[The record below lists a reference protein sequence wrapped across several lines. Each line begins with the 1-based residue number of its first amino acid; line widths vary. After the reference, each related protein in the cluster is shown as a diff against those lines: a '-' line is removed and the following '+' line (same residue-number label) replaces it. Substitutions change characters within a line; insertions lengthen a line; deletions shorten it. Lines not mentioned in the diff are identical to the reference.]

1 MLVLR
6 FGLLAAILLGI
17 AACSHF
23 GGSPESGK
31 APPARLRLKVSDYS
45 ALTGWTTGTRAPALA
60 AFQLS
65 CRVITTRDPGEA
77 LGGDAAYGKVGDWL
91 DACRAALATDATRE
105 AAAGEFF
112 ERWFQP
118 VQAFNDAEPRGLF
131 TGYFE
136 PELEGS
142 LQRSSRFRHPLYG
155 RPQDLVEVD
164 LGQFRPAL
172 KGERVSGRVVGGRL
186 VPYASRQDIVVRGL
200 EPAAVPVVYVDDAV
214 AAFFLQIQG
223 SGRIRLDSGEIIR
236 AAYDGQNGHPYTA
249 IGKVLVDQGAIP
261 RDGLSMQAIRDW
273 LVRNPDR
280 ADGVMNQNASYVFFK
295 RLPIGDP
302 SRGANGAQGVPLTP
316 SASLAVD
323 LKFHALG
330 APMWVEASAPDAA
343 PGADDRPLRQLF
355 IAQDTGG
362 AIRGPVRG
370 DVYWGSGREAESI
383 AGRMAHK
390 GVLHVLLPKALAAR
404 ID

>member
-23 GGSPESGK
+23 GAPPDGGK

-45 ALTGWTTGTRAPALA
+45 ALAGWSTGARAPALA

-65 CRVITTRDPGEA
+65 CRVITTRDPDDA
-77 LGGDAAYGKVGDWL
+77 FGGDPAYGQVGDWL
-91 DACRAALATDATRE
+91 AACRAALAADATRE

-112 ERWFQP
+112 EQWFQP
-118 VQAFNDAEPRGLF
+118 VQAFNDAEARGLF
-131 TGYFE
+131 TGYYE
-136 PELEGS
+136 PELDGS

-172 KGERVSGRVVGGRL
+172 KGERLSGRVVGGRL
-186 VPYASRQDIVVRGL
+186 VPYASRQDIVGRGL
-200 EPAAVPVVYVDDAV
+200 EPVAVPVVYVDDAV

-261 RDGLSMQAIRDW
+261 RDGLSMQSIRDW

-280 ADGVMNQNASYVFFK
+280 ADEVMNQNASYVFFK
-295 RLPIGDP
+295 KLPIGDP
-302 SRGANGAQGVPLTP
+302 ARGANGAQGVPLTP

-323 LKFHALG
+323 LKFHGLG
-330 APMWVEASAPDAA
+330 APMWVEAGAPDAT

-370 DVYWGSGREAESI
+370 DVYWGSGREAESV

-390 GVLHVLLPKALAAR
+390 GVLHVLLPKPLAAR